1 LPSDLSKGQYFG
13 QLNSPLEYLLTSE
26 RFTHSKTSPEKML
39 MPSEMLVF
47 VKFQNYARYHDLNK
61 ELDPLNLDASLDFLR
76 FR

>member
-1 LPSDLSKGQYFG
+1 
-13 QLNSPLEYLLTSE
+13 
-26 RFTHSKTSPEKML
+26 ML